1 MTALDQHLDVDRYV
15 GRYVDQNHGWFYSN
29 ANSNVDEFQILFR
42 LSCKLLPKCHH
53 NPNLFAS
60 TNVTQIR
67 VVMGITIPTVTQ
79 IRGGNL
85 VVCWSTYGYNHCCRY

>member
-42 LSCKLLPKCHH
+42 LSCDLINDLVEED
-53 NPNLFAS
+53 ADD
-60 TNVTQIR
+60 V
-67 VVMGITIPTVTQ
+67 
-79 IRGGNL
+79 GGSYDGGGG
-85 VVCWSTYGYNHCCRY
+85 VAA